1 MKKNKKNNLGQKVL
15 SGMLLGTTV
24 FGNVISYGEEREYI
38 KLTVE
43 NEESKPVEVIAPATP
58 DIVVRPG
65 EYDGK
70 PGKRVY
76 VNPNTIDIPADIPV
90 KLDQNGYYI
99 QEFDINFKLSKAIVQ
114 KLEAKGVKVKFQVAE
129 SKYQDL
135 NAAGRAARATGAKMY
150 LSVHHNSFKEDSQG
164 YFFMTN
170 EKNVKDAKYAQR
182 MSDAI
187 KGGSVKQYK
196 NRVNDGYIG
205 EMNETDGMINILGEF
220 GYFSNIEELQKI
232 ISDEQVEYVST
243 QLAEEIYEILM
254 LN

>member
-38 KLTVE
+38 KLTVLE
-43 NEESKPVEVIAPATP
+43 DNPKPVEVIAPAVP

-76 VNPNTIDIPADIPV
+76 INPNTVNVPADIPIKV
-90 KLDQNGYYI
+90 DQHGSYI
-99 QEFDINFKLSKAIVQ
+99 QEFDINMKLSKAIVR
-114 KLEAKGVKVKFQVAE
+114 KLEAKGINVKFQVAE
-129 SKYQDL
+129 NKYQDL
-135 NAAGRAARATGAKMY
+135 NAAGRAAAKTGAKMY
-150 LSVHHNSFKEDSQG
+150 LSVHHNSFKADSEG

-170 EKNVKDAKYAQR
+170 EQNVNDAKYAQQ

-187 KGGSVKQYK
+187 KGGSVRQCK
-196 NRVNDGYIG
+196 NRENNGYIG
-205 EMNETDGMINILGEF
+205 EMNMTGGMINILGEF